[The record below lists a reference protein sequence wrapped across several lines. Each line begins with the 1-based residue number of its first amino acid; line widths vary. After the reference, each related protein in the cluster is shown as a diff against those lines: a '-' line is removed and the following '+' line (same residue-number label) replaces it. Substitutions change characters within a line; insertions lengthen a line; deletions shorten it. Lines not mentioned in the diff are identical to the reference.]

1 MNRLNSIAL
10 LAGGALVAVAATG
23 CSSNAA
29 KPTASGP
36 VAATSAASGAPSTAT
51 SSTQGGASNSTPAGG
66 STSAPAG
73 GSTSAPDHTA
83 PSSNSVGGDGG
94 PDGGPDGGSTTAPAA
109 PPVSHPVCANANLN
123 VALAPAVSGQKSSVF
138 VIAVKNAGSTCTLGP
153 IPYVWITKSPT
164 DASDQT
170 RPLIPDVDTGKKN
183 VILSGTTL
191 YAAIDLLPGALA
203 TTTGTYGD
211 LAVTANPT
219 PDTSGKDVQDVQLP
233 AASAEGGAKLGV
245 YALTPAAAI
254 DQIQYATTPEK

>member
-51 SSTQGGASNSTPAGG
+51 SSTQGGASNSAPAGG
-66 STSAPAG
+66 STSAAAG

-94 PDGGPDGGSTTAPAA
+94 PDGGSTTAPAA
-109 PPVSHPVCANANLN
+109 PPVSHPVCANADVN